1 MKNTITTIIGL
12 AIVPALI
19 FIAYEAFVAI
29 PKEKLEAAA
38 IQAQLEIETER
49 KANEE
54 RIQNIK
60 QCEAN
65 AWETYSLNWDTACK
79 TAGKEKDCTLP
90 LYTSTNLDQNKERDE
105 DRCSLL
111 YR

>member
-12 AIVPALI
+12 AIIPALI
-19 FIAYEAFVAI
+19 FIAYQSFVAI
-29 PKEKLEAAA
+29 PKQKLEAAA
-38 IQAQLEIETER
+38 IQAEREIEEKR
-49 KANEE
+49 RANEE
-54 RIQNIK
+54 RIANIK

-65 AWETYSLNWDTACK
+65 AWETYSLNWDSACK
-79 TAGKEKDCTLP
+79 AAGKEKDCTLP

-105 DRCSLL
+105 DRCSTL